1 RMSAAPDA
9 IGRRQGLKM
18 TLGGMIGLTLCMDA
32 SLYLRAR
39 QTAQHA
45 AEHAAPHAP
54 FWMSF
59 PGFELVF
66 GVLAAF
72 ALGLVAKLILFPL
85 LKRDENY
92 YDDAP
97 AEET

>member
-1 RMSAAPDA
+1 MSAAPDA

-39 QTAQHA
+39 QGAHHA
-45 AEHAAPHAP
+45 AEHAVPHAP
-54 FWMSF
+54 AWMSF
-59 PGFELVF
+59 PGFEFAF
-66 GVLAAF
+66 GVLAAL
-72 ALGLVAKLILFPL
+72 ALGLAAKLILFPL
-85 LKRDENY
+85 LRRGEDY